1 VSGILWRTA
10 AQVVRKELRD
20 LVRDPRTMLI
30 SLVLPLLLFPLLFW
44 ILGKYPAADGP
55 KTDRYKIAVFGE
67 IPPEYPDAAGLRFF
81 PADDPAAKTDPE
93 NLLRSGACDAVLT
106 VTTAAGGQR
115 ARIVYDNTDRVSVGA
130 FGALVSYL
138 GEREK
143 APDADQPVKTEI
155 QAAPL
160 FPPDLARGR
169 LLLSLML
176 PLLLFL
182 FAVTCP
188 LPFAADLS
196 AGEKERGSLEPLLST
211 SAPRNGMILG
221 KFLAILIAGYASVG
235 AFSLGIFLSCV
246 ISPSVIGTE
255 PMTFSPSVGVV
266 LLLIPLSLLITGLLS
281 ALELAAGLF
290 TRSVREAQLL
300 GMPLLVLS
308 MGIVHIAQ
316 GVDLRRVP
324 PLYPH
329 LPLVNL
335 ALAVRELGLGTP
347 RPGHLAAA
355 FLWGA
360 VYLAATLLAAQ
371 RLFNREAV
379 ISKT

>member
-1 VSGILWRTA
+1 VNGALGRTA
-10 AQVVRKELRD
+10 VLVVRKELRD
-20 LVRDPRTMLI
+20 LVRDPRTVLI

-44 ILGKYPAADGP
+44 ILGNYQGADRADAG
-55 KTDRYKIAVFGE
+55 RFKIAVTGVL
-67 IPPEYPDAAGLRFF
+67 PPGYRDTQRLRFLA
-81 PADDPAAKTDPE
+81 PADTEGASPGPE
-93 NLLRSGACDAVLT
+93 SLLRSGTADAVLT
-106 VTTAAGGQR
+106 IGETAGVRQFSV
-115 ARIVYDNTDRVSVGA
+115 VYDNVDNTSIGA
-130 FGALVSYL
+130 FEALASYIQQQ
-138 GEREK
+138 EK
-143 APDADQPVKTEI
+143 AADPAAATQVR
-155 QAAPL
+155 AAPL
-160 FPPDLARGR
+160 SPPEQARGR

-211 SAPRNGMILG
+211 SAPRSGIVMG
-221 KFLAILIAGYASVG
+221 KFLATLIAGYAGVS

-255 PMTFSPSVGVV
+255 AMTFGLSFPAA
-266 LLLIPLSLLITGLLS
+266 LLLVLFSLLVSALFA

-308 MGIVHIAQ
+308 MGAVHIARSI
-316 GVDLRRVP
+316 DLRRVP

-335 ALAVRELGLGTP
+335 ALAVRELGLGEP
-347 RPGHLAAA
+347 QPGHLAAA
-355 FLWGA
+355 LLWGS
-360 VYLAATLLAAQ
+360 VYLAGTLLVAQ

-379 ISKT
+379 ISK